1 MAISLIIANKK
12 ATAHPDAFMSAGTV
26 LTHRD
31 EYINMY
37 TEPPQNI
44 ISIQE
49 LIKLSLDRLRILKK
63 IELMYDSNCDEKLM
77 A

>member
-1 MAISLIIANKK
+1 
-12 ATAHPDAFMSAGTV
+12 MSAGTV

-44 ISIQE
+44 ISLQE
-49 LIKLSLDRLRILKK
+49 LFKLSQDRLHVLKK
-63 IELMYDSNCDEKLM
+63 IEFMYDSNCDEKSM
-77 A
+77 AY